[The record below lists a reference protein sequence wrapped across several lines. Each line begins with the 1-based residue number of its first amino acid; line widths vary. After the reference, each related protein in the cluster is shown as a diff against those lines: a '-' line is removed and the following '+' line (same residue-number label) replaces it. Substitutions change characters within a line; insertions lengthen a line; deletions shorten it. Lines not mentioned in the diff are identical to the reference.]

1 MTTGDLSQAAEQV
14 ADELA
19 TLGPLSEL
27 ARELRVYPVR
37 LLTLICTEYDRRGG
51 AVPDHALRLLPY
63 LGETALRAL
72 VAGGYVA
79 RADETLYAIQA
90 YVPTDAG
97 REAVD
102 RAASAPKRAS
112 SQPKRR

>member
-19 TLGPLSEL
+19 SLGPLSEL

-37 LLTLICTEYDRRGG
+37 LLTLICNEYDRRGG

-72 VAGGYVA
+72 VAGGYVE
-79 RADETLYAIQA
+79 RADEASYAIQA
-90 YVPTDAG
+90 YIPTAAG
-97 REAVD
+97 REAVT
-102 RAASAPKRAS
+102 RAAGAPKRATTR
-112 SQPKRR
+112 PKRR

>member
-1 MTTGDLSQAAEQV
+1 MTTGNLSQAAEQV

-19 TLGPLSEL
+19 SLGPLSEL

-72 VAGGYVA
+72 VAGGYVE
-79 RADETLYAIQA
+79 RAAETSYAIQA
-90 YVPTDAG
+90 YIPTAAG
-97 REAVD
+97 REAVT
-102 RAASAPKRAS
+102 RAAGAPKRAS
-112 SQPKRR
+112 GRPKRR